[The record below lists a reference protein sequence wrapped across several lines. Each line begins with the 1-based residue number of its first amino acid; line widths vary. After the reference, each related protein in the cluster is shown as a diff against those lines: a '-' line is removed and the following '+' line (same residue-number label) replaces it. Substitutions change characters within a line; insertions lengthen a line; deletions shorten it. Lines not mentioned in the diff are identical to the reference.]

1 MERVGLIQVYTG
13 DGKGKTTA
21 AVGLACR
28 GRAHNLRVCYVYF
41 HKDPDVWGY
50 GEMESLKALG
60 VDIFGFSKRHP
71 FCDKD
76 VSADEI
82 RKECLKGLEFIKK
95 EVYQQDRYDIL
106 ILDEINISLRDGFL
120 KEKEIV
126 EILDSK
132 PNSLELVLTGRGASK
147 EMIKRADLVS
157 EIKKIKHPFDKS
169 VEKREGIEY

>member
-28 GRAHNLRVCYVYF
+28 ARAHNLKVCYIYF

-50 GEMESLKALG
+50 GEMESLKRLG
-60 VDIFGFSKRHP
+60 VDVFGFSKEHP
-71 FCDKD
+71 FCKD
-76 VSADEI
+76 VGTKEV
-82 RKECLKGLEFIKK
+82 RRECLRGLEFIKK
-95 EVYQQDRYDIL
+95 DVYQQDKYDIL

-120 KEKEIV
+120 KEEEIM

-132 PNSLELVLTGRGASK
+132 PERLELVLTGRGAG
-147 EMIKRADLVS
+147 EEIIKMADLVS
-157 EIKKIKHPFDKS
+157 EIKKIKHPFDRNI
-169 VEKREGIEY
+169 ERRGGIEY